1 MLDPKAAFAV
11 MNQNNF
17 FDEYKLLGTLGSG
30 RLATALIISVGAYG
44 QVFRCCKK
52 VDEKQVRAVKIIMK
66 KETEH
71 EFFIRE
77 ADSLREI
84 NHPNII

>member
-1 MLDPKAAFAV
+1 MLNPKAAFAV
-11 MNQNNF
+11 TNPNKF
-17 FDEYKLLGTLGSG
+17 LDEYKLLGKLGSG
-30 RLATALIISVGAYG
+30 RLATALISSVGAYG

-52 VDEKQVRAVKIIMK
+52 VDEKQMRAVKIIMK